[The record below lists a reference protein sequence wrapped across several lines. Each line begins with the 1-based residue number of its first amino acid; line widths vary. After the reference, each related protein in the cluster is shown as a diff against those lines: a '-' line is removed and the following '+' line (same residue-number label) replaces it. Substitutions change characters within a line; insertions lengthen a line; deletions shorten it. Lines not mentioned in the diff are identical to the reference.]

1 MRALANIIGYQ
12 CVWFAAVLGAVHG
25 RWWSGVAAACAFV
38 LAQWIAS
45 RDRRVD
51 TRLVV
56 CAVLAG
62 IVLDGT
68 LAASG
73 VLRYASPQPGL
84 AAPLWILAL
93 WAAFA
98 MTINHS
104 LAFLKNSPIAALVF
118 GGIGA
123 PLAYFAAARGF
134 GAVEFIAPA
143 WRGAVALAAGWAVAL
158 VLLTFLARRSA
169 IAAQAPV

>member
-1 MRALANIIGYQ
+1 MRVLANIIGYQ
-12 CVWFAAVLGAVHG
+12 CVWFAAVLGAAHG
-25 RWWSGVAAACAFV
+25 RWWSGAAAACVFV
-38 LAQWIAS
+38 IAQWSAS
-45 RDRRVD
+45 RDRAVD
-51 TRLVV
+51 ARLVA
-56 CAVLAG
+56 CALLAG
-62 IVLDGT
+62 IVLDGM

-73 VLRYASPQPGL
+73 VLRYASPEPAL

-104 LAFLKNSPIAALVF
+104 LAFLKDSSIAALVL

-123 PLAYFAAARGF
+123 PFAYFAAARGF

-158 VLLTFLARRSA
+158 VLLTSLARRPA
-169 IAAQAPV
+169 FAAQAGI

>member
-1 MRALANIIGYQ
+1 MRVLANIIGYQ
-12 CVWFAAVLGAVHG
+12 CVWFVAVVGAVHG
-25 RWWSGVAAACAFV
+25 HWWSGVVAACAFV
-38 LAQWIAS
+38 IAQWIGS
-45 RDRRVD
+45 RDRAVD
-51 TRLVV
+51 ARLVV
-56 CAVLAG
+56 CALLAG

-73 VLRYASPQPGL
+73 MLRYASPQPGL
-84 AAPLWILAL
+84 AAPSWILAL

-104 LAFLKNSPIAALVF
+104 LAFLRNSPIAALVF

-134 GAVEFIAPA
+134 GALEFIAPA
-143 WRGAVALAAGWAVAL
+143 WRGAAALAAGWAVAL
-158 VLLTFLARRSA
+158 VLLTSLARRSA
-169 IAAQAPV
+169 QAAT

>member
-1 MRALANIIGYQ
+1 MRVLANIVGYQ

-25 RWWSGVAAACAFV
+25 RWWSGVVAACAFV
-38 LAQWIAS
+38 FAQGIAS
-45 RDRRVD
+45 RDRAID
-51 TRLVV
+51 ARLLVW
-56 CAVLAG
+56 ALLAG
-62 IVLDGT
+62 IVLDGS

-73 VLRYASPQPGL
+73 VLRYASPQPAL
-84 AAPLWILAL
+84 VAPLWILAL

-104 LAFLKNSPIAALVF
+104 LAFLRNSPIAALVF
-118 GGIGA
+118 GAIGA
-123 PLAYFAAARGF
+123 PLAYSAAARGF

-158 VLLTFLARRSA
+158 VLLTLLARRSM
-169 IAAQAPV
+169 IAAQAAI